1 MNQDIL
7 NFSQMHAEPAWLS
20 DLRQKAALEFEN
32 LELPNIER
40 VKINRWG
47 LDHLTISENEE
58 IGSVPTFTEIP
69 NHPLLVQVGSQ
80 TVMEQMTKTLAE
92 QGVIF
97 TDFNSALTEIPEL
110 VEENFGSVVPF
121 NESRLTAANAATFNS
136 GLVFYV
142 PDGVEVLEPIE
153 SILMQEGSSEVPFN
167 KRILL
172 IVGKNAKVDYLERLE
187 TSGEQTA
194 KAIANLVVEV
204 IAKAGAQVKFAAI
217 DRLGKNVTASVIR
230 RGLIGDNATVDWS
243 VGVMNDGNVV
253 ADFDSDL
260 KGNGSHSQIKVVGIS
275 TGHQTQGIATRVTN
289 FGLNSVGHI
298 LQNGVIL
305 DKGTL
310 TFNAIGHIIKG
321 AKNADAQQSS
331 HVLMLSDKGRGDAN
345 PILLIDENEVT
356 AGHAAAVGQV
366 DEEALFY
373 LQSRGL
379 DEETAKRLVIRGFL
393 GSVVSEIPV
402 KSVQAEFI
410 ETIERKLGM

>member
-230 RGLIGDNATVDWS
+230 RGLSGDNATVDWS
-243 VGVMNDGNVV
+243 VGVMKDGNVV

-356 AGHAAAVGQV
+356 AGHAASVGQV
-366 DEEALFY
+366 DEEDLFY

-402 KSVQAEFI
+402 KSVQTEFI